1 MYQQNQFQ
9 GNASFGQTNQN
20 QNRYQ
25 PSGYVQ
31 SNYQGQLT
39 RGAASGPVTAH
50 AGYQAGG
57 SQGFGSAGSTFTGG
71 FASGF
76 TGGSSSFQSTGGF
89 QGQATTQQNPVYRA
103 TNAREQEGPVI
114 QHLGY
119 QAGTPQGFQGQ
130 GSQFGASSF
139 QSMGGFQGQAT
150 TQQNPVY
157 RATNARQQEGPVIQ
171 HLGYQAG
178 TQQGYQGNQFGTS
191 SFQSSGGFQGQPM
204 TQQNPV
210 YNATNARQQDGPVI
224 QHLGYQAG
232 TNQGGQFGT
241 SGFASQSQGM
251 GMTGG
256 NQNRYS
262 F

>member
-9 GNASFGQTNQN
+9 GNTSYGQTNT
-20 QNRYQ
+20 NRYQ
-25 PSGYVQ
+25 PSGFVQ
-31 SNYQGQLT
+31 SHYQGQLT
-39 RGAASGPVTAH
+39 RSAASGPVTAH
-50 AGYQAGG
+50 SGYQAGG
-57 SQGFGSAGSTFTGG
+57 SQGYGTTGSAFTGG
-71 FASGF
+71 YSGSSSMGSF
-76 TGGSSSFQSTGGF
+76 TGGMTSSGF
-89 QGQATTQQNPVYRA
+89 QGQAVTQQNPVYNA
-103 TNAREQEGPVI
+103 TNARQQDGPVI

-119 QAGTPQGFQGQ
+119 QAGTQQGFQG
-130 GSQFGASSF
+130 GQFGTPSF
-139 QSMGGFQGQAT
+139 QSAGGFQGQAT

-171 HLGYQAG
+171 HTGYQSG
-178 TQQGYQGNQFGTS
+178 VTQGYGMSGSNQGMGMVG
-191 SFQSSGGFQGQPM
+191 QSFQGQAM

-232 TNQGGQFGT
+232 TQQGFG
-241 SGFASQSQGM
+241 SQGM
-251 GMTGG
+251 GMSG

>member
-9 GNASFGQTNQN
+9 GNASFGQTNA
-20 QNRYQ
+20 NRYQ
-25 PSGYVQ
+25 PSGFVQ

-39 RGAASGPVTAH
+39 RSAASGPVTAH
-50 AGYQAGG
+50 SGYQAGG
-57 SQGFGSAGSTFTGG
+57 SQGYGATGSAFTGG
-71 FASGF
+71 Y
-76 TGGSSSFQSTGGF
+76 TGSSSVGSYTGGMNTGF
-89 QGQATTQQNPVYRA
+89 QGHAMTPQNPVYNA
-103 TNAREQEGPVI
+103 TNARQQDGPVI

-119 QAGTPQGFQGQ
+119 QAGTQQGYQ
-130 GSQFGASSF
+130 GSQFGTSSY
-139 QSMGGFQGQAT
+139 QSAGGFQGQAT
-150 TQQNPVY
+150 TPQNPVY

-178 TQQGYQGNQFGTS
+178 TQQGFGGQGMGMTGGMAG
-191 SFQSSGGFQGQPM
+191 QSFQGQAM

-232 TNQGGQFGT
+232 TQQGFG
-241 SGFASQSQGM
+241 GQGM
-251 GMTGG
+251 GMSG